1 MNGLT
6 YILFVNET
14 PHKEL
19 AAELG
24 VTAQMVNSWVK
35 GVKPIASKHL
45 PKLTSL
51 LGVEEKYFQIPLTL
65 QDKVEIELQLASKS
79 GKYESVDYQAAVL
92 HKKNQAVKE
101 KYMELLKASQKD
113 TKALETV
120 FTESTKIQT
129 ELTKLVQIPSIA
141 EDPEACEQIY
151 SLLKNI
157 QTIRKVSK

>member
-1 MNGLT
+1 MNGLN

-45 PKLTSL
+45 PKLTNL
-51 LGVEEKYFQIPLTL
+51 LGVEEKYFQLPLTL

-101 KYMELLKASQKD
+101 KYMELLKAAQKD